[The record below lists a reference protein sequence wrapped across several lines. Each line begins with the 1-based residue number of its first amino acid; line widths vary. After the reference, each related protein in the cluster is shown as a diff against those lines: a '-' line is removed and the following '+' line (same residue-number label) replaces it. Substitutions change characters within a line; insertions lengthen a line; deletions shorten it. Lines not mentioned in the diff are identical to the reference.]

1 MATGSPVFL
10 PKQQPI
16 PPRKQAARQPLR
28 ALPLPLYA
36 QRSRRPPAQRQK
48 QLPSPTLRHLLVP
61 VRIAAEMEKCPAV
74 AAIAAGM
81 EISSVTVPT
90 AAETANAIASPATAK
105 DTMTAP
111 AAAEMA
117 SAAAGAATAPVK
129 TGRMTAATA
138 AAETAKSSVP
148 AAAVA
153 ETNAAAR
160 APAPVTDAVHPVP
173 AAAPPSPAV
182 VPAQD
187 PGAGKPPAPPAAAAA
202 AFPDNPHTQNETFCG
217 GLIF

>member
-1 MATGSPVFL
+1 MSHTKMWSKVGKSIGQASSLPIHSAASIPAGFRSPMSLHSAWSIMATGSPVFL

-153 ETNAAAR
+153 ETNLR
-160 APAPVTDAVHPVP
+160 VP
-173 AAAPPSPAV
+173 
-182 VPAQD
+182 
-187 PGAGKPPAPPAAAAA
+187 
-202 AFPDNPHTQNETFCG
+202 
-217 GLIF
+217 L